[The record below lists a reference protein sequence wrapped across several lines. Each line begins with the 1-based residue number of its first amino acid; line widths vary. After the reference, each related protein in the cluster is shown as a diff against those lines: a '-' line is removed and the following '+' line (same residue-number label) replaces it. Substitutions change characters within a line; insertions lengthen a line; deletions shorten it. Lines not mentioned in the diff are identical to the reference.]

1 MSFPSPARLY
11 ELGFASFD
19 MELAVVM
26 ANSWCEQ
33 GPILDLSSV
42 KQQTNQDDELGFVN
56 PEEEK
61 LDFFTLA
68 NSSCFPCLSNSNW
81 LFLRIAFSDRFC

>member
-1 MSFPSPARLY
+1 VSFPSPARLY
-11 ELGFASFD
+11 ERGFASFD

-26 ANSWCEQ
+26 ANSGWEQ

-61 LDFFTLA
+61 LDFFY
-68 NSSCFPCLSNSNW
+68 LS
-81 LFLRIAFSDRFC
+81 